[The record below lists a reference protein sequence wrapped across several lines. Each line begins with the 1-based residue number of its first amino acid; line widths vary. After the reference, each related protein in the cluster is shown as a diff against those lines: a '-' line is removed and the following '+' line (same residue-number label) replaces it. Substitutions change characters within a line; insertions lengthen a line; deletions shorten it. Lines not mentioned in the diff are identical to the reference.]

1 MALRVRLPNNWRP
14 RDYQL
19 PAWTYLENGGKHCEL
34 VWHRRSGKDEV
45 GLHRTACA
53 AFERVANYW
62 YMLPEAAQARKAIW
76 DAVNP
81 HTGKRRIDE
90 AFPQELRKTTRGNEM
105 LIEFK
110 NGSSWQVVGSDN
122 YNSLVG
128 SAPAG
133 IVYSEWALSNPSCRA
148 YLRPILAENGGW
160 QIFNTTPRG
169 KNHAYNT
176 FLAAQRNQKNG
187 EDVFAQILSAAQ
199 TKALTPERLAKE
211 LQDAIDAFGEDMGRA
226 QHEQEYDC
234 SFDAAILGAVLGRW
248 LGKARADGR
257 VRSGVFDPKGGPV
270 HISSDIGFRDTSSWW
285 FWQPRQDGFG
295 VVGYLGAN
303 GLDADDWID
312 ILKKHITAKGF
323 TLGTIY
329 LPHDAQHKTFT
340 AKYSAMERFLDA
352 FGAKHVS
359 VVPLVKIEHRT
370 NAARR
375 VIGRCYIDE
384 DECGDG
390 ISGLATWAYKY
401 DQDTRTFGREPE
413 HNWASHPGDAFS
425 YGSMMMEE
433 VSPPPKREDAVFP
446 VVGTETGFLIAPL
459 DELWKTAKRNTGR
472 I

>member
-1 MALRVRLPNNWRP
+1 MARVRLPNNWEP
-14 RDYQL
+14 RAYQL
-19 PAWTYLENGGKHCEL
+19 PAWEYLENGGKHCEL

-45 GLHRTACA
+45 GLHRTAVA

-90 AFPQELRKTTRGNEM
+90 AFPQALRKTTRNNEM
-105 LIEFK
+105 QIEFL

-160 QIFNTTPRG
+160 QVFNTTPRG
-169 KNHAYNT
+169 KNHAHKT
-176 FLAAQRNQKNG
+176 FLAAQKNMRAG
-187 EDVFAQILSAAQ
+187 EDVFAQVLSA
-199 TKALTPERLAKE
+199 TMTGALSPERLAKE
-211 LQDAIDAFGEDMGRA
+211 LQAAIDDFGEDMGRA
-226 QHEQEYDC
+226 QFEQEYDC

-248 LGKARADGR
+248 MGKARAEGR
-257 VRSGVFDPKGGPV
+257 IRSGVYDPEGAPIQ
-270 HISSDIGFRDTSSWW
+270 ISSDIGFRDTSSWW
-285 FWQPRQDGFG
+285 FWQPRADGFG
-295 VVGYLGAN
+295 IVGYLGAS

-312 ILKKHITAKGF
+312 VLKKHLIETGMK
-323 TLGTIY
+323 LGKIW
-329 LPHDAQHKTFT
+329 LPHDAVAKTFT

-352 FGAKHVS
+352 FGSGFVDK
-359 VVPLVKIEHRT
+359 VPLTKIEHRT

-375 VIGRCYIDE
+375 VIARCYFDE
-384 DECGDG
+384 DATEDG
-390 ISGLATWAYKY
+390 VSGLTTWAYKY
-401 DQDTRTFGREPE
+401 DAEARTFSKEPD

-425 YGSMMMEE
+425 YGAQVMEE
-433 VSPPPKREDAVFP
+433 LMPIPASQPPLWP
-446 VVGTETGFLIAPL
+446 VKASEAGFEIAPL
-459 DELWKTAKRNTGR
+459 EELWKTVPKRTGR